1 MPQNSQNDASI
12 PITLFLGDSARHDF
26 LGTRPAQ
33 VGGVQA
39 YVFYTYDCYQARLRF
54 SRLVQQQGL
63 DGRVSAGEG
72 RGLEQRLAQG
82 VELED
87 LNTLFPS
94 VLHFS
99 CIITPWNSFL
109 QVPISVTMTS
119 GHLSMSRAHQLRVSL
134 NSIRSFRTDPISM
147 ANHYHQSINCC
158 RQTSRT
164 PQAPER
170 MISTLKMATKL
181 SSVKPPITL
190 PQDQSPNMRPCKELH
205 TLHCGG
211 RLRVPQPTTLHLD
224 LAGRASHALH
234 LASEARRISRVEAIL
249 AAFKGA
255 SAPTKEVLRTYLWGD
270 RSTKY
275 YRSI

>member
-12 PITLFLGDSARHDF
+12 PITSFLEDSARHDF

-39 YVFYTYDCYQARLRF
+39 YVFYTYDCYQVRLRF
-54 SRLVQQQGL
+54 FRLVQQQGL

-99 CIITPWNSFL
+99 CIITHWNSFL
-109 QVPISVTMTS
+109 QVPISVTMTL
-119 GHLSMSRAHQLRVSL
+119 GHLSMPRPHQLRVSL
-134 NSIRSFRTDPISM
+134 TSIRSFRTDSISM

-164 PQAPER
+164 PQAP
-170 MISTLKMATKL
+170 
-181 SSVKPPITL
+181 
-190 PQDQSPNMRPCKELH
+190 
-205 TLHCGG
+205 
-211 RLRVPQPTTLHLD
+211 
-224 LAGRASHALH
+224 
-234 LASEARRISRVEAIL
+234 
-249 AAFKGA
+249 
-255 SAPTKEVLRTYLWGD
+255 
-270 RSTKY
+270 
-275 YRSI
+275 